1 MIDKGIE
8 PAGWIDKRI
17 EPTGCID
24 KGIEPIGCIDKGIEP
39 IGWDKRWWEGGLG
52 KNALPVLGFDSHSL
66 SVVSPVL

>member
-8 PAGWIDKRI
+8 PTGWIDKRI
-17 EPTGCID
+17 EPTGSID
-24 KGIEPIGCIDKGIEP
+24 KEIEP

-66 SVVSPVL
+66 SIVSPVL